1 MTPTQLPQRCSAL
14 YVFGGD
20 REGSVLLE
28 FALVLPVLLML
39 VLGALEFSWFF
50 YQSHVVASGL
60 RDATRYLAKTANPA
74 ASANQAVAQHL
85 ATTGTVAGG
94 TSRLVGW
101 TDASVS
107 FCVAPNG
114 ARCASECGEGAQ
126 VVSQAT
132 SCGGSRACR
141 NAPPVVVLASTSF
154 PVQSL
159 GFFHLIGLRSP
170 TLCLWHEER
179 SLPDAAGS
187 N

>member
-1 MTPTQLPQRCSAL
+1 MTPPQLPKRCSAL
-14 YVFGGD
+14 CVVGRD
-20 REGSVLLE
+20 CDGSVMLE

-50 YQSHVVASGL
+50 YQSHVVAAGL
-60 RDATRYLAKTANPA
+60 RDAARYLAKTANPA

-85 ATTGTVAGG
+85 ATTGTLAGG
-94 TSRLVGW
+94 TSRLVDW

-107 FCVAPNG
+107 FCVAANG
-114 ARCASECGEGAQ
+114 AGCASECGEGTQ

-132 SCGGSRACR
+132 SCGGGRACR

-179 SLPDAAGS
+179 SLPDAAAL